1 MNDFLQSLRNGQAEK
16 PRAPKTR
23 KSYDNSFQYNSG
35 NTRYHSYGGGGGGY
49 QNQRNPNMKRPP
61 MQQQQQPNMPMGNQ
75 QPQED
80 LTNMTLL
87 ADAIENLSSHVETLV
102 KNQEYMASI
111 QERISESLERQ
122 AMAIDRLVEQM
133 TMGQPEAVSVPVF
146 ENHYVT
152 TQAPESH
159 YDAQVDAPAA
169 PPAKETAPPKRR
181 AVIRKRKKSAMAEQ
195 PSSPAA
201 IAGNSKLLSR
211 ETIMDIIDGMR
222 AEGATFDQV
231 AKHLIDLGQPTF
243 SGRGE
248 WHAQTIH
255 RLCSKK

>member
-1 MNDFLQSLRNGQAEK
+1 MNDFLQSLRNGQSEK

-23 KSYDNSFQYNSG
+23 KNYDNSYQYSG
-35 NTRYHSYGGGGGGY
+35 PPRYHSYGNGGY
-49 QNQRNPNMKRPP
+49 QNRNQNNMKRPP
-61 MQQQQQPNMPMGNQ
+61 MQSQNMPMGNQ
-75 QPQED
+75 VPQED
-80 LTNMTLL
+80 MNNIALL

-102 KNQEYMASI
+102 KNQEYMANI
-111 QERISESLERQ
+111 QERASETLERQ
-122 AMAIDRLVEQM
+122 AMAIERLVEHLNI
-133 TMGQPEAVSVPVF
+133 TIPEAASVPVF
-146 ENHYVT
+146 ENHYISS
-152 TQAPESH
+152 QEPEEHFEAPLPEKR
-159 YDAQVDAPAA
+159 VEKIEV
-169 PPAKETAPPKRR
+169 KEIPKKRSI
-181 AVIRKRKKSAMAEQ
+181 IRKRKKTVMGE

-201 IAGNSKLLSR
+201 IAGDGKLLSR
-211 ETIMDIIDGMR
+211 ETIMDIINSMR